1 MKTILM
7 VDDEPDFQRIVRRI
21 LEPAGFRVLAAG
33 STEEAL
39 PILSGDAVDLLI
51 VDWNLPGRSG
61 VELCRDLRADPRFRG
76 LPLMLLT
83 VRNLPDEQMAGL
95 TESGADVY
103 MTKPIQPEELLAR
116 IQSFLGLMEG

>member
-7 VDDEPDFQRIVRRI
+7 VDDEPDFQTIVRRI
-21 LEPAGFRVLAAG
+21 LEPAGFRVLSAG
-33 STEEAL
+33 SSEEAL
-39 PILSGDAVDLLI
+39 PVLGREAVDLLI
-51 VDWNLPGRSG
+51 VDWNLPGKSG
-61 VELCRDLRADPRFRG
+61 VELCRGLRADARLKG

-83 VRNLPDEQMAGL
+83 VRNLPDEQMTGL

-116 IQSFLGLMEG
+116 IQSFLGLLEG